1 MENTN
6 ITAGTIA
13 RTAVLALALINQ
25 GLSIAGHPILPIEDQ
40 QVEQFVSLGCTI
52 AASVVGWWKNNS
64 FTLNARKADN
74 FLSDL
79 KDSNK

>member
-1 MENTN
+1 MGNTN

-64 FTLNARKADN
+64 FTLNARKADTY
-74 FLSDL
+74 LSAL
-79 KDSNK
+79 NNK

>member
-1 MENTN
+1 MDNTN

-40 QVEQFVSLGCTI
+40 QIEQFVSLGCTI

-64 FTLNARKADN
+64 ITLNARKADTY
-74 FLSDL
+74 L
-79 KDSNK
+79 KQLNNK